1 MVLSWELA
9 GQQRNTKISEE
20 TSECSNILVTN
31 KFHYFSART
40 NPTLQFS
47 GFAYATELC
56 QEIAAIL
63 QILLHVLK
71 LYNNFSI

>member
-1 MVLSWELA
+1 M
-9 GQQRNTKISEE
+9 QH
-20 TSECSNILVTN
+20 ILVTN
-31 KFHYFSART
+31 KFHSSSARM

-47 GFAYATELC
+47 GFAYATKLC

-71 LYNNFSI
+71 LYNNL